1 MNTEQLLAAIDEVR
15 HDVDAWDYNITTRV
29 YTVRTG
35 PFTCTVKPIGL
46 GWWYEVKHKEAGHL
60 TTASVDTANEG
71 RRLALDYATLYL
83 QANVN
88 A

>member
-1 MNTEQLLAAIDEVR
+1 MKTAELLTAIDEVR

-46 GWWYEVKHKEAGHL
+46 GWWWEVKHKDAGTL
-60 TTASVDTANEG
+60 TTTNADTAAEG
-71 RRLALDYATLYL
+71 RRLALDYCELYV
-83 QANVN
+83 QANVH